1 MPTMVPMVPSRSL
14 NGANARSTVLTLI
27 QCLLTMY
34 AMLTQ
39 RLQPQ
44 LNEIS
49 TDIYTTQHAHH
60 INRLVSFFSA
70 TVNGIMTDDRYK

>member
-1 MPTMVPMVPSRSL
+1 LALSVDNGDIRPMPPMVPMVPTRSL
-14 NGANARSTVLTLI
+14 NGANARSTVLTPI
-27 QCLLTMY
+27 QCLPTMY

-49 TDIYTTQHAHH
+49 TDIYTT
-60 INRLVSFFSA
+60 
-70 TVNGIMTDDRYK
+70 